1 MATTVAA
8 MKGKLGSTD
17 YFILAMKAKEL
28 VEKTI
33 IPSEME
39 GWDNMTLEERE
50 QRDINYTR
58 VKNQIAPYM
67 ASDKDRFFGAIILT
81 AKNFDPS
88 NFEPIADVATK
99 GLPNLYKTQAQL
111 MGFLTLTGSE
121 VLIPLD
127 GQHRLKAI
135 QFALDGKDERSRTI
149 AGLSP
154 CSELANED
162 VTVLLVPYDDKNGG
176 KKARKIFTKVNRYAK
191 PTTTGQNLV
200 TDDDDIIAVLSRKI
214 ANDQN
219 IIGARLVNYK
229 SNTLSDK
236 DFRFTTLATLA
247 ECNLEILNTNF
258 PEKIDRARLT
268 ESGKAELY
276 EEKIR
281 AVWEFLVANI
291 ELFSDL
297 LGDKDEGGDANRRDI
312 REKYLLGKP
321 VPQVCLVHAFARL
334 TTPETNF
341 TYAEAANKLN
351 EINWLKDASEWDRL
365 FMSGGKIITKNKK
378 LVSDILC
385 YRAGQVL
392 DDEKKEEL
400 LERYRA
406 LFPDDEKD
414 KKAKELPP
422 LL

>member
-8 MKGKLGSTD
+8 LKGKLGSTE

-39 GWDNMTLEERE
+39 GWENMTLEERE

-58 VKNQIAPYM
+58 VKNQIAPYL
-67 ASDKDRFFGAIILT
+67 AQDKDRFFGAIILT
-81 AKNFDPS
+81 VKPFHSS
-88 NFEPIADVATK
+88 NFEPIANVATT

-111 MGFLTLTGSE
+111 MGFLTLTGGE
-121 VLIPLD
+121 QLIPLD

-135 QFALDGKDERSRTI
+135 QFAIEGRDEKSKPI

-162 VTVLLVPYDDKNGG
+162 VTVILVPYES
-176 KKARKIFTKVNRYAK
+176 KKARKIFTKVNKYAK

-200 TDDDDIIAVLSRKI
+200 TDDDDIVAVLSRVI
-214 ANDQN
+214 ANEQN
-219 IIGARLVNYK
+219 IIGAHLVNSK
-229 SNTLSDK
+229 SNTLGDNDS
-236 DFRFTTLATLA
+236 RFTTLATLA
-247 ECNLEILNTNF
+247 ECNEAILKAHF
-258 PEKIDRARLT
+258 PEKIDRTNPTAP
-268 ESGKAELY
+268 GKVELY
-276 EEKIR
+276 KQKVR
-281 AVWEFLVANI
+281 VVWEFLVEHI
-291 ELFSDL
+291 DLFSQALENKNDD
-297 LGDKDEGGDANRRDI
+297 GDDKRREI
-312 REKYLLGKP
+312 RQDYLLGKP
-321 VPQVCLVHAFARL
+321 VAQFCLVKAFACL
-334 TTPETNF
+334 TTPETNL
-341 TYAEAANKLN
+341 TYKEAAAKLN
-351 EINWLKDASEWDRL
+351 EVDWRKDAGEWDRL
-365 FMSGGKIITKNKK
+365 FMSGGKIVTKNKN
-378 LVSDILC
+378 LVTDILC

-392 DDEKKEEL
+392 DEEKKGEL

-414 KKAKELPP
+414 KKELPP